1 MSEKFLSVK
10 EILHEIDKLLDKE
23 ATVVTKAL
31 SEIDDPL
38 YRATLTDILSCIY
51 TNKSQ
56 LVGLKTVYL
65 MGAPKPSKEDKEKYA
80 KALKESVKL
89 FREATKLLKKLAEIE
104 GEPRIKSYI
113 DIMVDLWS
121 HSVKIGR
128 KAVRRR

>member
-1 MSEKFLSVK
+1 VSEKFLSVK
-10 EILHEIDKLLDKE
+10 EILHEVDKLLDKE
-23 ATVVTKAL
+23 AIVIAKAL

-38 YRATLTDILSCIY
+38 YRAALTDILSCIY

-56 LVGLKTVYL
+56 LAGLKAVYL
-65 MGAPKPSKEDKEKYA
+65 LGAPKPSEEDKEKYT
-80 KALKESVKL
+80 KALAQSLKY

-121 HSVKIGR
+121 YSVKVGR
-128 KAVRRR
+128 KTLRKR

>member
-10 EILHEIDKLLDKE
+10 EILHEIDKLLDRE
-23 ATVVTKAL
+23 AIVIAKGL

-38 YRATLTDILSCIY
+38 YRAALTDILSCIY

-56 LVGLKTVYL
+56 LAGLKAIYL
-65 MGAPKPSKEDKEKYA
+65 LGAPKPSEEDKEKYVRTLA
-80 KALKESVKL
+80 QSLKY
-89 FREATKLLKKLAEIE
+89 FREATRLLKKLAEIE

-121 HSVKIGR
+121 HSVRVGR
-128 KAVRRR
+128 RVARRK